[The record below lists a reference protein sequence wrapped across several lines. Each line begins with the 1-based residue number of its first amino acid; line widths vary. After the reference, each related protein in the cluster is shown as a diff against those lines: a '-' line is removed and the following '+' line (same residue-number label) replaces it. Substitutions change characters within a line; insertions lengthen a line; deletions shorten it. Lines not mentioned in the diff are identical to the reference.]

1 MKHPW
6 LIPALLIPLVI
17 LGWLRLRFET
27 DILATLPA
35 DVPEVRA
42 VKLLRT
48 GFTGGKNLVI
58 GLEAE
63 DDFLA
68 EEAANSLGRR
78 LEKESALASE
88 VRWARP
94 MEEQAETGS
103 ALLAWMLQNAEPA
116 EWAKLRARLEGD
128 GAKERV
134 AKAFHTVGHS
144 LDTEKVQRASYD
156 PLGLMDALSLD
167 DLQSMGDS
175 SFGLASED
183 GRFRLLL
190 VTPMVEV
197 GNYKDADAWLR
208 RVREIVAAWKV
219 EEGFE
224 ECTVRLTGEPAFQSE
239 VGMGIEKDM
248 SGTMGITAGLIGL
261 LFWIMFRRL
270 RTLLWIQLLLA
281 LSMATAI
288 GIGGLLVGRLSMMSL
303 GFAAIV
309 MGIVVDYA
317 VLILQEARQHPHL
330 PPGPLRRLAAPGILA
345 GAVTTAS
352 VFLGLT
358 LCSMPGMAE
367 MGLLVAL
374 GVLSGLVVMIGLMPL
389 VCAGRP
395 VSSVAGG
402 SDPGMD
408 AQSRV
413 TAPRHSS
420 GGSAPRQH
428 LAVIG
433 SVLLLLGVAGAL
445 LVLGAPGMERK
456 VDALRPRNSE
466 AMAAFQWVQE
476 RLGRSEEASVPVL
489 LTGPMHEMKAR
500 AVALEARLKDAVQK
514 GILVRQAVPLPLVFD
529 AGAQRANQAAIE
541 WLLGERAR
549 LEAVIGGAGFAD
561 AALGLLRG
569 LCGVWEKTGAWPQMP
584 ADSAAA
590 PVLGRILSAADGLN
604 GLPQGSGILLASVSV
619 PGMPGHPDRAKL
631 EELRVHL
638 LPQEGSFVAG
648 WEMLSTTLSHLAQ
661 ADLSSLLPPVIGLL
675 LLTLFIVFRN
685 ARDVLLSVLSL
696 CAGVAALMATMSL
709 LGQSWNL
716 ASLAAIPLLL
726 GTGIDY
732 SIHILL
738 ALRRTGNDIRLVR
751 ATTGRAVFFA
761 GMTTVIG
768 FSSLIF
774 ANNRGLS
781 ALGLACCAGV
791 LWVLLIVL
799 WLMPHWRAWLVKKA
813 PPPAQ

>member
-1 MKHPW
+1 MKSSW

-17 LGWLRLRFET
+17 LGWMRLRFET

-42 VKLLRT
+42 VKLLRA
-48 GFTGGKNLVI
+48 GFTGGSNLVI

-103 ALLAWMLQNAEPA
+103 ALLAWMLQNAAPD

-128 GAKERV
+128 GAKVQV

-144 LDTEKVQRASYD
+144 LDAERVQRASYD

-167 DLQSMGDS
+167 DLKSMGDS

-190 VTPMVEV
+190 VTPMAEV
-197 GNYKDADAWLR
+197 GNYKDADRWLR
-208 RVREIVAAWKV
+208 RVWEIVDVWKV

-224 ECTVRLTGEPAFQSE
+224 ECTVRFTGEPAFQSE
-239 VGMGIEKDM
+239 VGMGIEEDM
-248 SGTMGITAGLIGL
+248 SGTMGLTAGLIGL
-261 LFWIMFRRL
+261 LFWLMFRRL
-270 RTLLWIQLLLA
+270 KLLLWIQILLA
-281 LSMATAI
+281 LSMVTAI
-288 GIGGLLVGRLSMMSL
+288 GLGGLLVGRLSMMSL

-309 MGIVVDYA
+309 MGIIVDYA

-330 PPGPLRRLAAPGILA
+330 PARALRRLAAPGILA
-345 GAVTTAS
+345 GAATTAA
-352 VFLGLT
+352 VFVGLT
-358 LCSMPGMAE
+358 LCSLPGMAE

-389 VCAGRP
+389 VCAGRGSP
-395 VSSVAGG
+395 EGALPIPQAVSHRVA
-402 SDPGMD
+402 
-408 AQSRV
+408 
-413 TAPRHSS
+413 
-420 GGSAPRQH
+420 
-428 LAVIG
+428 AVG
-433 SVLLLLGVAGAL
+433 TVLLLLSIGGAL
-445 LVLGAPGMERK
+445 LLLGAPEMERK

-476 RLGRSEEASVPVL
+476 RLGRSAEASVPVL
-489 LTGPMHEMKAR
+489 LTGPMQEMKQR
-500 AVALEARLKDAVQK
+500 AKALDVHLREAVKK
-514 GILVRQAVPLPLVFD
+514 GILVRQAVPLPLVYD
-529 AGAQRANQAAIE
+529 AEAQRANRPMIE
-541 WLLGERAR
+541 WLLAERAR
-549 LEAVIGGAGFAD
+549 LELAIGEVGFAD
-561 AALGLLRG
+561 AAMGLLRG
-569 LCGVWEKTGAWPQMP
+569 LCGVWEKVGTWPQMP
-584 ADSAAA
+584 SESAAL
-590 PVLGRILSAADGLN
+590 PVLGRILSAADGVN
-604 GLPQGSGILLASVSV
+604 GLPEGGGILMTSVSV
-619 PGMPGHPDRAKL
+619 PGMPGHPDRANL

-638 LPQEGSFVAG
+638 LPLEGSFVAG
-648 WEMLSTTLSHLAQ
+648 WEMLSTTLSRLAQ
-661 ADLSSLLPPVIGLL
+661 ADLAVLLPPVVLL
-675 LLTLFIVFRN
+675 LLVTLFLVFRN
-685 ARDVLLSVLSL
+685 VRDVLLSVLSL
-696 CAGVAALMATMSL
+696 CAGVAALMATMSV

-738 ALRRTGNDIRLVR
+738 ALRRSGNDIRHVR

-791 LWVLLIVL
+791 LWVLLFVL
-799 WLMPHWRAWLVKKA
+799 WLLPHWRAWMMRKGEAYLA
-813 PPPAQ
+813 DAGSPPSST

>member
-1 MKHPW
+1 MKSPW
-6 LIPALLIPLVI
+6 LIPVLLIPLVI
-17 LGWLRLRFET
+17 AGWLRLRFET

-42 VKLLRT
+42 VKLLRA
-48 GFTGGKNLVI
+48 GFTGGRNLVI

-78 LEKESALASE
+78 LEQESALASE

-116 EWAKLRARLEGD
+116 GWAKLRARLEGD
-128 GAKERV
+128 GAKEQV

-144 LDTEKVQRASYD
+144 LDAEKVQRASYD

-190 VTPMVEV
+190 VTPMADV

-309 MGIVVDYA
+309 MGIIVDYA
-317 VLILQEARQHPHL
+317 VLILQEARQHSHL
-330 PPGPLRRLAAPGILA
+330 PARPLRRLAAPGILA

-358 LCSMPGMAE
+358 LCSLPGMAE

-374 GVLSGLVVMIGLMPL
+374 GVLSGLVVMIGFMPL

-395 VSSVAGG
+395 GPAAAPTSKGGPVNHRLAATATVA
-402 SDPGMD
+402 
-408 AQSRV
+408 
-413 TAPRHSS
+413 
-420 GGSAPRQH
+420 
-428 LAVIG
+428 
-433 SVLLLLGVAGAL
+433 LLLGTGGAL
-445 LVLGAPGMERK
+445 ALLGAPQMERK

-500 AVALEARLKDAVQK
+500 AVALEAHLKDAVQK

-549 LEAVIGGAGFAD
+549 LEAAIGGAGFAD

-569 LCGVWEKTGAWPQMP
+569 LCGVWEKAGGAWPQMP

-661 ADLSSLLPPVIGLL
+661 ADLASLLPPVVGLL

-799 WLMPHWRAWLVKKA
+799 WLMPHWRSWLVKKA